1 MASTRRYQALFFVFY
16 AAFSGFVAFRSVYLQ
31 EIGMTGTQ
39 IGLVGSLWVAG
50 GVVAQPAWGLVADYT
65 QSPTRVLFAAA
76 LASGVAILSY
86 PLSASLPA
94 HAFLVV
100 AGGTLL
106 FSMTRAPIV
115 PIANSLVLRQGVEY
129 GRVRSFGSI
138 AFGVTVLVVGYAIAR
153 LETGVVVYLYVG
165 GMVCFL
171 ALLRGVPQVEEQ
183 VFEGDLG
190 AAAVSLVREPR
201 FFALLATAFA
211 MGLVSSPGAAF
222 FSVYMR
228 AVELGDGL
236 TGVAWFLKTV
246 VEAAVFLSI
255 ARWADSY
262 GWPIVLG
269 GVSYVAAFGLLTTWA
284 SLPSVLL
291 ANAFLG
297 VGLAVL
303 YFSLVN
309 LAHESAPAGMDSTAQ
324 TLLTSVG
331 IGAGGAL
338 GQSLAGRLVDL
349 VGVQEMYAF
358 LAGGALLV
366 VAFGV
371 TIHRFVATPGAASAA

>member
-1 MASTRRYQALFFVFY
+1 MNRTRRYQVLFFVFY

-39 IGLVGSLWVAG
+39 IGLVGALWVAG
-50 GVVAQPAWGLVADYT
+50 GVVAQPIWGLVADYT

-76 LASGVAILSY
+76 AGSGVAILSY
-86 PLSASLPA
+86 PLSASLPTR
-94 HAFLVV
+94 AFLVV

-138 AFGVTVLVVGYAIAR
+138 AFGVTVLLVGYAIAR
-153 LETGVVVYLYVG
+153 LHTGIVVYLYVG
-165 GMVCFL
+165 GMVAFL
-171 ALLRGVPQVEEQ
+171 ALLRGVPRVDER
-183 VFEGDLG
+183 VLDGDLG
-190 AAAVSLVREPR
+190 TAAISLVREPR
-201 FFALLATAFA
+201 FAVLLATAFT
-211 MGLVSSPGAAF
+211 MGLVSSPGSAF
-222 FSVYMR
+222 FSIYMR

-246 VEAAVFLSI
+246 VETIVFLSI

-262 GWPIVLG
+262 GWPVALG
-269 GVSYVAAFGLLTTWA
+269 GASYVAAFWLLTSWA
-284 SLPSVLL
+284 TLPSVLL

-297 VGLAVL
+297 VGLAAL

-309 LAHESAPAGMDSTAQ
+309 LAHESAPPGMDSTAQ
-324 TLLTSVG
+324 TLLTSIG

-338 GQSLAGRLVDL
+338 GQSVAGSLVDL
-349 VGVQEMYAF
+349 VGVQAMYAC

-366 VAFGV
+366 VGFGV
-371 TIHRFVATPGAASAA
+371 AIHRLAASSGTTPPA